1 MFRGAPK
8 PLEPIA
14 CEKPPIGAVQKIEGG
29 RNSLE
34 NDGEIA
40 GNPVDFVHF
49 WPPHLPAAVE
59 KRPNSRS
66 FGRLC

>member
-1 MFRGAPK
+1 LAPFK
-8 PLEPIA
+8 
-14 CEKPPIGAVQKIEGG
+14 KIEGG